1 MKNICICI
9 LFTVFISCS
18 DNKTETPVTDV
29 VKPQLDT
36 LAIGNKVYQTQD
48 LADTNF
54 VFEKF
59 SFTDE
64 TDSLYILK
72 YKDLVSREKD
82 TLIFKCD
89 NGKIVKL
96 KSNRN
101 EDDFKVYDFKYFDKN
116 INAFII
122 SCSFYESGN
131 VWLINKATGDS
142 LETIGLPI
150 VSPNKKH
157 FACASLDLEAAF
169 AFNGLEIF
177 NYDGNSIK
185 SIGARELTNW
195 GPEKIMWKNDT
206 TLVVRAP
213 ESEGE
218 GKYRSYYKALYI
230 K

>member
-1 MKNICICI
+1 MKNILTCI
-9 LFTVFISCS
+9 LFAFCISCS
-18 DNKTETPVTDV
+18 DNKTEVPVSDV
-29 VKPQLDT
+29 VKPQLDA
-36 LAIGNKVYQTQD
+36 LAIGSKVYQTQN

-59 SFTDE
+59 SFTYE

-82 TLIFKCD
+82 TLVFKCD

-96 KSNRN
+96 KSNKN
-101 EDDFKVYDFKYFDKN
+101 EDDFKVYDFRYFDPN
-116 INAFII
+116 INAFVIA
-122 SCSFYESGN
+122 CSFYESGN

-150 VSPNKKH
+150 VSPSKKH
-157 FACASLDLEAAF
+157 FGCASLDLEAAF

-177 NYDGNSIK
+177 NYDGNSYK
-185 SIGARELTNW
+185 LIGTRELTNW

-206 TLVVRAP
+206 TLIVRAQ

-218 GKYRSYYKALYI
+218 GKYRSYCKALYI